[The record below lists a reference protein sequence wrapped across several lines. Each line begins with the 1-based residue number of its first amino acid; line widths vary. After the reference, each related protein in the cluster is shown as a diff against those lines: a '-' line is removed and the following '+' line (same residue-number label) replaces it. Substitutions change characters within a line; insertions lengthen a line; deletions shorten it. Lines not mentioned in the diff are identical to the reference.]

1 MVSPLGLVQ
10 DNKIEIEST
19 TKNQLV
25 IEPAIFLSLRGERER
40 EREKEGE
47 RAGRTSYGS
56 WELNEK

>member
-19 TKNQLV
+19 TKNQMV

-40 EREKEGE
+40 EKEGE
-47 RAGRTSYGS
+47 RAGRRSYGS
-56 WELNEK
+56 WE

>member
-19 TKNQLV
+19 TKNQMV
-25 IEPAIFLSLRGERER
+25 IEPAIFLSLRGER

>member
-19 TKNQLV
+19 TKNQMV

-40 EREKEGE
+40 EKEGE
-47 RAGRTSYGS
+47 RAGRRSYGS

>member
-19 TKNQLV
+19 TKNQMV

-40 EREKEGE
+40 EGRRKSGKKELWKLGM
-47 RAGRTSYGS
+47 
-56 WELNEK
+56 K